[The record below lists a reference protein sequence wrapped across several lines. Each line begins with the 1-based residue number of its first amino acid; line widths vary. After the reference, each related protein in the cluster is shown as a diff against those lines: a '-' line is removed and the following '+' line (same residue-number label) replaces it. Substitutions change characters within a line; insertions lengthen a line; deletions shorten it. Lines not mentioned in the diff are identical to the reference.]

1 MHLLLVIVFTR
12 ALVTCNEKLHSSHAA
27 ASTFKVCARKQ
38 NLLTLRIACHK
49 QFGQIKMKILWY
61 SSRHTLI
68 YRKKDGKPRMI
79 SGQFVAVRV
88 GSTNSSSLHTPLIL
102 CFKSAIRDDVHTHPR
117 WHSNTCTLII
127 KHRMLAFWRGGCLQ
141 DWLQWLYHSTNGG
154 WSGMSANRWSTIRST
169 TTSIRCA
176 RMSTPQPGCVE
187 QSEVFLVA
195 YRVFSLWAQPCCR
208 SCKARWKYAGK

>member
-102 CFKSAIRDDVHTHPR
+102 CFKSAVSSCMGIARPVWTARTYDSHPR
-117 WHSNTCTLII
+117 CPWKALSNWAVNHLNKAVNEISLDHPPQSDTIG
-127 KHRMLAFWRGGCLQ
+127 KHTIEQLDSWPKPVELQ
-141 DWLQWLYHSTNGG
+141 
-154 WSGMSANRWSTIRST
+154 RF
-169 TTSIRCA
+169 
-176 RMSTPQPGCVE
+176 MST
-187 QSEVFLVA
+187 
-195 YRVFSLWAQPCCR
+195 FSVYSPVSGRPLHT
-208 SCKARWKYAGK
+208 